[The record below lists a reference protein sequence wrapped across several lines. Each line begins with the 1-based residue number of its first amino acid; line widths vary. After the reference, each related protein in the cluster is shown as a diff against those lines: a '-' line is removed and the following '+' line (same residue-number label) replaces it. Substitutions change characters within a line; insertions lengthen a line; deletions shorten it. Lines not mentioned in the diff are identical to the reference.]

1 MSKKKPNSNFINL
14 SSAIYNSSSQDKTMY
29 VEMEEIDFI
38 ISIESIMIDNDDK
51 DNLYKLIGSSY
62 SSIFDEEFINDIE
75 GLTIEDYKD
84 ICVYHR
90 KRNTFSGIE
99 YYILRHL
106 KDYHIKMFRDD
117 VRNGRLNS
125 IMKLAVS
132 KGNLIVK
139 LFPKK
144 SSDDCPV
151 SYCFSLL
158 YLVLLHLYKETNRH
172 VYEHNKKY
180 NTKFLSADKFVN
192 WVLKN
197 AFISLNPLVSKVKY
211 TLTVNADNNYSR
223 FTELKQLHPAYKF
236 LLIKQD
242 ENQVEFVFRPKSHYL
257 TNTIDNE
264 VTNHALSDSNY
275 CKREIKCNYKLNKDN
290 LLTCRTTI
298 ISRDMV
304 NAVFSFS
311 IDESEYNSLAPML
324 SRLCDEED
332 IYLAQYSILER
343 LLSYTQE
350 HEALRKSTFNKAQ
363 ELVAKDKFKTFAE
376 IDDESKAKL
385 LAKIH
390 TKKNAFRN
398 LKETPQDDKLLI
410 HIKNELIK
418 LGQKNNFVSYII
430 VVMELYKEEKSV
442 IDSTLASLDNRTS
455 DRIKKVIRKIKK
467 LKVPPVYNLNKFYKE
482 A

>member
-1 MSKKKPNSNFINL
+1 MISKKKPNSNFINL
-14 SSAIYNSSSQDKTMY
+14 SSAIYNRDSYDKTMC

-38 ISIESIMIDNDDK
+38 ISLESIMIDDDK
-51 DNLYKLIGSSY
+51 DNLYKLIGSCY
-62 SSIFDEEFINDIE
+62 SSIFDKEFINDIE

-84 ICVYHR
+84 ICVYHEE
-90 KRNTFSGIE
+90 RNTFSGLE

-106 KDYHIKMFRDD
+106 NDCHIQMFRDD
-117 VRNGRLNS
+117 VKSGRLNS
-125 IMKLAVS
+125 IIKLAVS
-132 KGNLIVK
+132 KGNLIVQ

-144 SSDDCPV
+144 STDDCPV

-158 YLVLLHLYKETNRH
+158 YLVLLHLYKHTNRH
-172 VYEHNKKY
+172 VYDHNKKY
-180 NTKFLSADKFVN
+180 NTKFLSADKFAS
-192 WVLKN
+192 WAIKN

-223 FTELKQLHPAYKF
+223 FTELKQLHSAYKF
-236 LLIKQD
+236 LLVKQD
-242 ENQVEFVFRPKSHYL
+242 ENQVEFIFRPKSHYL
-257 TNTIDNE
+257 MNTIDNE

-324 SRLCDEED
+324 SRLCDKEE
-332 IYLAQYSILER
+332 IYLAQYSILKR

-363 ELVAKDKFKTFAE
+363 EFVAKDKFKTFAE

-398 LKETPQDDKLLI
+398 LKEAPQDDKLLI

-418 LGQKNNFVSYII
+418 LGQKNNLVSYII
-430 VVMELYKEEKSV
+430 VAMELYKEERSV
-442 IDSTLASLDNRTS
+442 IDSTLASLDGRTS
-455 DRIKKVIRKIKK
+455 DRIKKVIRKIKRLK
-467 LKVPPVYNLNKFYKE
+467 LPPVYNLNQFYKE
-482 A
+482 V